1 MFVHQAEAL
10 EAVNAGLLAKLAL
23 RGEESDRLIA
33 RIESIKAT
41 LPHKNPQRPTFP
53 SASATAAAG
62 GGRNGSPWARG
73 GGGGGSSSTAAA
85 GSGGWGTTPTRGGA
99 QKTKP
104 AAATSA
110 LTIAKNE
117 GEHAVQCFNSY
128 HRDAPKTTTAQH

>member
-1 MFVHQAEAL
+1 M

-41 LPHKNPQRPTFP
+41 LPHKNPKRPTFP

-62 GGRNGSPWARG
+62 GGRNGSPWAR

-117 GEHAVQCFNSY
+117 GEHAAVFQLIS
-128 HRDAPKTTTAQH
+128 P